1 MTFNLGTCRMIDDK
15 EMQEARRT
23 KSFLSK
29 QYHHEIETDG
39 FDLPSMPQRM
49 VGLLIINGKDLFWA
63 RK

>member
-1 MTFNLGTCRMIDDK
+1 MIDDK

-23 KSFLSK
+23 KSFSSK